1 MWVCV
6 QSYRLSANVI
16 EWPPGPLK
24 RVGHRGEASTA
35 PAMPLNSGPGR
46 PDFDNPAMPAPPALT
61 TLLRRVSH
69 PVWRAQRLRQGL
81 AALAVALGVAL
92 AFAVH
97 LIHGSALDA
106 FESAGRRADAAPDWV
121 LQAAAGDFD
130 EGVLSELLAL
140 PAVAQALPLLEARLQ
155 PAEAGLPALRVLG
168 LDALAAASLA
178 PTLRPRPEGREP
190 LAALDP
196 GLIFLNAAAQQ
207 ALGRAPGSTLRL
219 IDPAGQTVAL
229 AVGGDLADAGPPLA
243 VMDLAGLQPL
253 ADRLGRLSRIELR
266 LAEGVDREA
275 FRRDWQ
281 QRHPPEAGLQLQSA
295 ADRASRLAGASR
307 AYRVNLT
314 VLAGIALF
322 TGAFLV
328 HAVLALAVA
337 QRLPQLALLGVL
349 GVPAGLRR
357 RLVLAESAL
366 IGGLG
371 SAAGLLLG
379 AGLAWLALRLLG
391 GDLGGGYFP
400 ATGAA
405 GPGLQVGVAATLVHG
420 GLGLG
425 AALVGGWGPARAA
438 ERLAPT
444 QVLKG
449 VATLDGPP
457 ASRLRAW
464 VGPLMLP
471 VGLLLSLLPPLA
483 GLPLGAYLGIA
494 LMLLGGIACVPG
506 LARLLPAP
514 AWAQGTVRAP
524 ASAGWH
530 TLLGLALARA
540 RRQRQQ
546 ATVVVAGVVASL
558 ALSVALTVMVGSFR
572 GAVSDWLDAVLPAAL
587 YARLAPVGG
596 ETPPLPPGLREAAA
610 ALPGVRRVD
619 TLQSLPLQL
628 DPARP
633 AVMLIARSLPERPQD
648 ALPLIGPP
656 WRGPAGEPAVW
667 VSEAFARLHGSQPG
681 DRLLLPLPDA
691 AGRHRPVALRVHGIW
706 RDYARQHGALVI
718 DRRDHLALG
727 GRDTPQDLAISLDE
741 TASVDTVAEALRA
754 AATRLPGGQGLELQ
768 RADGIRRLS
777 LEIFDRSFAITRWL
791 QAVAIGIG
799 LFGVAASLS
808 AQVLARRREFG
819 LLLHL
824 GFGRRQLLAL
834 VTAEAAVWSL
844 LGIAL
849 GLALGLAIAAV
860 LILVVN
866 PQSFHWTLP
875 MQIDP
880 LPLAGLA
887 LAVLLATAA
896 AAAAAARRAPAVD
909 PVRAVRED
917 LG

>member
-1 MWVCV
+1 M
-6 QSYRLSANVI
+6 
-16 EWPPGPLK
+16 PPHLARAGW
-24 RVGHRGEASTA
+24 ASHNAAMLAA
-35 PAMPLNSGPGR
+35 PSL
-46 PDFDNPAMPAPPALT
+46 F
-61 TLLRRVSH
+61 TLLRTVSR

-121 LQAAAGDFD
+121 LQAAAGEFD
-130 EGVLSELLAL
+130 EGVLAELLAL

-155 PAEAGLPALRVLG
+155 AAGPGQPALRVLG

-178 PTLRPRPEGREP
+178 PTLLPRPQDREP

-196 GLIFLNAAAQQ
+196 GLVFLNAAAQQ
-207 ALGRAPGSTLRL
+207 ALGLAPGATLRL
-219 IDPAGQTVAL
+219 TGPGGETVDLTVA
-229 AVGGDLADAGPPLA
+229 GDFADAGPPLA

-349 GVPAGLRR
+349 GVPAALRR

-366 IGGLG
+366 IGGIG
-371 SAAGLLLG
+371 SIAGLLMG

-400 ATGAA
+400 AAA
-405 GPGLQVGVAATLVHG
+405 EQGPGLQVGLAATLIHG
-420 GLGLG
+420 SLGLG

-438 ERLAPT
+438 EGLAPT

-449 VATLDGPP
+449 VATLDGPA

-464 VGPLMLP
+464 AGPLLLP
-471 VGLLLSLLPPLA
+471 AGLLLSLLPPLA

-514 AWAQGTVRAP
+514 AWAQGPARAP
-524 ASAGWH
+524 GAAGWH

-540 RRQRQQ
+540 RRQRGQ

-587 YARLAPVGG
+587 YARLAPVAG

-610 ALPGVRRVD
+610 ALPGVRGVD
-619 TLQSLPLQL
+619 TLQSVALQI

-633 AVMLIARSLPERPQD
+633 AVMLIARSLPERPED

-656 WRGPAGEPAVW
+656 WRGRAPEPAVW

-727 GRDTPQDLAISLDE
+727 GRDAAQDLAISLDE
-741 TASVDTVAEALRA
+741 GASADAVAEALRA
-754 AATRLPGGQGLELQ
+754 AAARLPGGQGLELQ
-768 RADGIRRLS
+768 RADGIRQLS
-777 LEIFDRSFAITRWL
+777 LDIFDRSFAITRWL

-824 GFGRRQLLAL
+824 GFSRRQLLGL
-834 VTAEAAVWSL
+834 VTAEAAVWAL

-887 LAVLLATAA
+887 LAVLAATVA
-896 AAAAAARRAPAVD
+896 AAAAAARRALAVD